1 MATGAMLA
9 MLSVL
14 AATVA
19 AAPSSSSSSTTAT
32 SPSPMPS
39 SYPRLPTSWVAANA
53 NPALLEALRGGA
65 GPPKQSQYWWQ
76 SLFAR
81 PKQYRQALEDQISWL
96 EQQIRQV
103 MEEKRLL
110 QQRNEKLFLLPGSR
124 DVNYKSDLQAL
135 QLQVDELEEGK
146 QVLVELLE
154 EQTEKIN
161 HLTKLCHESQ
171 SNRMEL
177 EKSYQNQLED
187 MEHQLEE
194 QTQKQLEQLDTL
206 LNQRVEQA
214 QERAKREVWNDYHQ
228 SNTEGKLRAR
238 LASKYTQELELER
251 QKTTAAIEK
260 QRQKMRTL
268 AKAMAIREQKLAAKL
283 NEQQQQQQQ
292 HQEQEQADA
301 AERLEAERV
310 ERERLEQEQQRRA
323 KQEQQAE
330 QQRLLKEKLEMER
343 LEKQEQRRLE
353 KEQRQLEKQRLREEK
368 LVLRATASSKT
379 ETTTTPFAKLKV
391 GAINFWKGD
400 TSLPSPSNRKKKLL
414 ATTSPKASIE
424 CWQRGTPWQ
433 PRSLP
438 PTNVVKF
445 TYN

>member
-1 MATGAMLA
+1 

-19 AAPSSSSSSTTAT
+19 AAPSSSSTTAT

-76 SLFAR
+76 SLFTR

-103 MEEKRLL
+103 IEEKRLL

-292 HQEQEQADA
+292 QHQEQEQADA

>member
-9 MLSVL
+9 ILSVF

-19 AAPSSSSSSTTAT
+19 AAPSSSSSTAT

-53 NPALLEALRGGA
+53 NPSLLEALRGGA

-135 QLQVDELEEGK
+135 QLQVGELEEGK

-214 QERAKREVWNDYHQ
+214 QERAKREIWNDYHQ
-228 SNTEGKLRAR
+228 SNTEGKLRAK

-268 AKAMAIREQKLAAKL
+268 AKAMAIREQKLAAKQ
-283 NEQQQQQQQ
+283 NELQQQQQ
-292 HQEQEQADA
+292 HQEQEQADP

-391 GAINFWKGD
+391 GAIKFWKGD
-400 TSLPSPSNRKKKLL
+400 TSSPSLSNRKKKML